1 MVTDIS
7 NYKDKEEMKTALKA
21 AGQEPKERTYAEYK
35 TELDNELQKQAE
47 GFVRVGYLLKVARD
61 TNVLAESGYK
71 SVAEFAQAEYGLS
84 KDVVSRYIAIN
95 DRYSENG
102 YSDRL
107 QTKYEGYGYS
117 KLTEM
122 LTLPEEIISEIEPSL
137 TRKEIQEIKKEVA
150 EEEKISP
157 IEVAMEAAEEKTVE
171 EEKTFS
177 LCERVWLEHYRENK
191 PEFLSLKEAI
201 ATVDTKKLMDVLA
214 PYGNTVKWA
223 RVPGVDK
230 MMISISSAEQ
240 TATITNIR
248 SFEKL
253 KESIEDILAD
263 LIKLFGSV
271 ITKHTWE
278 KVYSESFDK
287 PEKKESIKKPES
299 VIKNPEN
306 DIKKPE
312 SVIKTEENVIEPTKT
327 EQIEED
333 LNKTAKNEEEKTDEG
348 TGELHEAARKDDN
361 EAFEAMP
368 EPTSTVG
375 NESGENEEHS
385 ECTDKPEETCGGVLG
400 RLEVVREVAPMQ
412 QEEAED
418 TKHIIEIREEI
429 KLEKYGM
436 NAEMPLLLRKSIT
449 VDSMKEKKDLLI
461 HRCDFMRYS
470 AEDFKPTS
478 EAIYRSADIKNI
490 NAALAE
496 ITEAIRDLE
505 LLNGY
510 LKEIEREEREKEE
523 EEEED

>member
-7 NYKDKEEMKTALKA
+7 NFKDEEEMKTALKA

-35 TELDNELQKQAE
+35 TELDNELRKQAE

-157 IEVAMEAAEEKTVE
+157 IEVAIEAAEEKTVE

-191 PEFLSLKEAI
+191 PEYLSLKEAI

-223 RVPGVDK
+223 RVPGVGK

-240 TATITNIR
+240 TATITNVR
-248 SFEKL
+248 SLEKI
-253 KESIEDILAD
+253 KESVEDILAD

-271 ITKHTWE
+271 ITKHAWE
-278 KVYSESFDK
+278 KVYGEPFDK
-287 PEKKESIKKPES
+287 PEKKESAEKPES
-299 VIKNPEN
+299 VIKKPEN
-306 DIKKPE
+306 
-312 SVIKTEENVIEPTKT
+312 VIKPEENVIEPTKA
-327 EQIEED
+327 EQIKED

-361 EAFEAMP
+361 KAFEAMP
-368 EPTSTVG
+368 EPTSAVG
-375 NESGENEEHS
+375 EESGEDEEHS
-385 ECTDKPEETCGGVLG
+385 ECADKPEEACGGVLG
-400 RLEVVREVAPMQ
+400 RLEVVREVAPAQ

-449 VDSMKEKKDLLI
+449 VDSMKEKKELLI
-461 HRCDFMRYS
+461 HRCDFIRYS

-496 ITEAIRDLE
+496 ITEAVHDLE
-505 LLNGY
+505 LLHGY
-510 LKEIEREEREKEE
+510 LKEIEREEKEKEE
-523 EEEED
+523 EE

>member
-7 NYKDKEEMKTALKA
+7 DFKDEEEMKTALKA
-21 AGQEPKERTYAEYK
+21 AGQEPKEQTYAEYK
-35 TELDNELQKQAE
+35 TELDNERQKQAE

-102 YSDRL
+102 YSGRL
-107 QTKYEGYGYS
+107 QSKYEGYGYS

-122 LTLPEEIISEIEPSL
+122 LTLPEEIVAEIEPSL

-201 ATVDTKKLMDVLA
+201 STVNAKKLMDVLA

-223 RVPGVDK
+223 RVPGVGK

-240 TATITNIR
+240 TATITNVR

-253 KESIEDILAD
+253 KESVENILAD

-271 ITKHTWE
+271 ITKNTWE
-278 KVYSESFDK
+278 KIYGEPFDK
-287 PEKKESIKKPES
+287 PEKKESTQKPESVIKKPESVVKSPDNGIKKPES
-299 VIKNPEN
+299 VIKP
-306 DIKKPE
+306 
-312 SVIKTEENVIEPTKT
+312 EENVIEPTKT

-375 NESGENEEHS
+375 EESGEDEEHS
-385 ECTDKPEETCGGVLG
+385 ECTDKPEETFEGVLG
-400 RLEVVREVAPMQ
+400 RLEVMREVAPVQ
-412 QEEAED
+412 QEETED
-418 TKHIIEIREEI
+418 TNHIIEIREEI
-429 KLEKYGM
+429 KLEKY
-436 NAEMPLLLRKSIT
+436 
-449 VDSMKEKKDLLI
+449 
-461 HRCDFMRYS
+461 
-470 AEDFKPTS
+470 
-478 EAIYRSADIKNI
+478 
-490 NAALAE
+490 
-496 ITEAIRDLE
+496 
-505 LLNGY
+505 
-510 LKEIEREEREKEE
+510 
-523 EEEED
+523 